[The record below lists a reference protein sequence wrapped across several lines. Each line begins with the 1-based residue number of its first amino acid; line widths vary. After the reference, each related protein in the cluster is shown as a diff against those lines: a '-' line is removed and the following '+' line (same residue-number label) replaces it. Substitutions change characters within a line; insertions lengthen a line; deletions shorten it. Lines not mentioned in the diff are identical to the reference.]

1 MLTKLRPV
9 ARRLLEAPARLLVR
23 AGLSADQVTLLGLL
37 GSLLPI
43 YFAYR
48 GESLLVAFFIGFSG
62 LLDALD
68 GSVARL
74 TGTASRAGAFLDSTT
89 DRLADAFYYVS
100 LIVLGLNPVLAS
112 LAMGFA
118 LVTSYSKARSA
129 SLGLVEE
136 EGIGLMERGD
146 RILALILVAT
156 LYSYEPRWGDYA
168 LAVLAV
174 LSLYTVLERSI
185 YYYRFLKSGD

>member
-9 ARRLLEAPARLLVR
+9 ARRLLEASARLLVK
-23 AGLSADQVTLLGLL
+23 AGLTADQVTLLGLL
-37 GSLLPI
+37 SSLLPV

-48 GESLLVAFFIGFSG
+48 GEPLLVAMFIGLSG
-62 LLDALD
+62 LLDAID

-74 TGTASRAGAFLDSTT
+74 TGTASKAGAFLDSTT
-89 DRLADAFYYVS
+89 DRLADALYYVS

-112 LAMGFA
+112 LAMGLA

-146 RILALILVAT
+146 RIVALMLISA
-156 LYSYEPRWGDYA
+156 LYAYKPLWGNYA
-168 LAVLAV
+168 LAVLTI
-174 LSLYTVLERSI
+174 LSLYTVAERSI
-185 YYYRFLKSGD
+185 YYYRFLRSEA